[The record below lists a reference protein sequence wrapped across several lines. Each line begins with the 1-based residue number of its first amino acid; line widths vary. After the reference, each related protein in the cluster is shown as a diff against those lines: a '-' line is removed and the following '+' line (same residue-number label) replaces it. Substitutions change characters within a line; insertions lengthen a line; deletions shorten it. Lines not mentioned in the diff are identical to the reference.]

1 MGGLRVFHV
10 RFGEGELIRIEPGRR
25 GPVAVVAFPYARL
38 SIPTAELI
46 ERVSG
51 RPLAASR
58 ETEQEVELPALPCVE
73 SRLRDARQ
81 GILALRLGQVS
92 ERQVEELSV
101 GLDGVRST
109 FKRAIDSALAGR
121 PRVLLIEGPWG
132 AGKTHALTLLQ
143 AMAHLAGLATAMV
156 VLDGHDI
163 TLRNPNRLYSAVF
176 NNIRYPRASTPQ
188 SVADKLHEAK
198 KAATVWRLRE
208 VGADRL
214 AEVLEAVSVEQLED
228 PDYCHVLEDY
238 LAGELSASQAEQA
251 LWPAR
256 RLPRIAARDVAS
268 RSARFVSLLEEWSRF
283 MKLTGDGGLV
293 VILDE
298 VDVEYAYIPWQWR
311 DRRNELLAQLRTL
324 SSSNSPLLI
333 AFGSAPSGAAMPP
346 ADDPVKD
353 IQTRLANIVTSVTV
367 PSPGEAELRELFQR
381 IVRMYADAYPNDA
394 GVQNAAR
401 LVRILDGILKE
412 YQKHSGAVPRFMVR
426 KSIEFLDVLSTAG
439 QMHT

>member
-1 MGGLRVFHV
+1 MGGLRVFHA
-10 RFGEGELIRIEPGRR
+10 RLGEGELVRIEPGRS

-38 SIPTAELI
+38 SILAAELI
-46 ERVSG
+46 DRVTG
-51 RPLAASR
+51 RPLAAPP
-58 ETEQEVELPALPCVE
+58 ETEQEKGPSVPPYFD

-81 GILALRLGQVS
+81 GILALRLGQVC
-92 ERQVEELSV
+92 EHQVEELSV

-109 FKRAIDSALAGR
+109 FKRAIKSALAGR

-143 AMAHLAGLATAMV
+143 ATAHLVGLATAMV

-176 NNIRYPRASTPQ
+176 NNIRYPGVSTPQ
-188 SVADKLHEAK
+188 SITDKLYEVK
-198 KAATVWRLRE
+198 RLDTIWRLRE

-214 AEVLEAVSVEQLED
+214 ADVLEAVSAEKLED
-228 PDYCHVLEDY
+228 PDYCHLLEDY

-256 RLPRIAARDVAS
+256 RLPKITARDVAN
-268 RSARFVSLLEEWSRF
+268 RGARFVSLLEEWSRF
-283 MKLTGDGGLV
+283 MRATGAQGLV

-298 VDVEYAYIPWQWR
+298 VDVEYAYLPWLWR
-311 DRRNELLAQLRTL
+311 ERRNDLLDHLRTL
-324 SSSNSPLLI
+324 SSSESRLLV

-353 IQTRLANIVTSVTV
+353 IQTRLAGILACVKV
-367 PSPGEAELRELFQR
+367 PSPGGAELRALFQR
-381 IVRMYADAYPNDA
+381 IVQMYADAYPNDA
-394 GVQNAAR
+394 AIQNPDMLAQ
-401 LVRILDGILKE
+401 ILDGILEE
-412 YQKHSGAVPRFMVR
+412 YQIQPGAVPRFMVR

-439 QMHT
+439 